1 MSETESY
8 DPSIIFQPD
17 GPIEPTFMTEAIRTL
32 IRTLPLSNEEAEHL
46 LQRRMYAAI
55 RALSALYPRDEIE
68 VMLGVQA
75 LCAYHA
81 AASCWHTGMNLKKP
95 VDDSAHSRA
104 MSTAISAARTFETL
118 IRGLERRQA
127 KRPWIP
133 QDLPEPKSWE
143 TPDIQAFMAGFE
155 DRCRGTAFQTDAAA
169 EPVPMTEA
177 ERRAQENEGL
187 DIENTEGIR
196 PDGSIIMPANPTPQ
210 QAAYVARRLA
220 LMYRREVAENR
231 RNGITKM
238 PEIRPLRTGDL
249 VP

>member
-1 MSETESY
+1 
-8 DPSIIFQPD
+8 
-17 GPIEPTFMTEAIRTL
+17 
-32 IRTLPLSNEEAEHL
+32 
-46 LQRRMYAAI
+46 
-55 RALSALYPRDEIE
+55 
-68 VMLGVQA
+68 
-75 LCAYHA
+75 
-81 AASCWHTGMNLKKP
+81 
-95 VDDSAHSRA
+95 
-104 MSTAISAARTFETL
+104 
-118 IRGLERRQA
+118 
-127 KRPWIP
+127 
-133 QDLPEPKSWE
+133 
-143 TPDIQAFMAGFE
+143 
-155 DRCRGTAFQTDAAA
+155 
-169 EPVPMTEA
+169 MTEA